1 MTVMDSPALTAR
13 DRAIGRM
20 LLDGHTVREIAE
32 QLLVNTADVRTGK
45 RRLGQKLGIRTRK
58 ELKLYRDLL
67 ED

>member
-32 QLLVNTADVRTGK
+32 QLLVNTAEVR
-45 RRLGQKLGIRTRK
+45 LGIRTCG
-58 ELKLYRDLL
+58 ELKKYRDLL